1 MSFIPDHERHPW
13 TRTSHNIYI
22 LTRIDLYVEIFMACM
37 PRAHT
42 RTYAPLH
49 IHMAFAFA
57 QYGIGSGSPPRGCR
71 RSADARRRHSFAR
84 EWTTDVSRVRVRAP
98 PERVVISQ
106 PRSII
111 RTTAREHDSIVVVV
125 ARAREKYLCQK
136 ASVAEALFLGERFDS
151 IASALNTARANARR
165 GVGVYI

>member
-1 MSFIPDHERHPW
+1 
-13 TRTSHNIYI
+13 
-22 LTRIDLYVEIFMACM
+22 MACM

-49 IHMAFAFA
+49 IHMAFAFL
-57 QYGIGSGSPPRGCR
+57 QYGIGERRLRGGTRDVPPQC
-71 RSADARRRHSFAR
+71 RRHSFAR

-98 PERVVISQ
+98 PERVVISHT
-106 PRSII
+106 RSII

>member
-1 MSFIPDHERHPW
+1 VSD
-13 TRTSHNIYI
+13 
-22 LTRIDLYVEIFMACM
+22 DCGA
-37 PRAHT
+37 
-42 RTYAPLH
+42 AP
-49 IHMAFAFA
+49 AT
-57 QYGIGSGSPPRGCR
+57 CR

-84 EWTTDVSRVRVRAP
+84 VRVRAP
-98 PERVVISQ
+98 PERVVISHT
-106 PRSII
+106 RSII
-111 RTTAREHDSIVVVV
+111 RTTAREHDSIVVVVV

>member
-1 MSFIPDHERHPW
+1 VSD
-13 TRTSHNIYI
+13 
-22 LTRIDLYVEIFMACM
+22 DCGA
-37 PRAHT
+37 
-42 RTYAPLH
+42 AP
-49 IHMAFAFA
+49 AT
-57 QYGIGSGSPPRGCR
+57 CR

-106 PRSII
+106 TRSII
-111 RTTAREHDSIVVVV
+111 RTTAREHDSIVVVVV